1 MPKNDFTA
9 QAGISLE
16 QWKKDIASMNASLV
30 TVGKQ
35 VGELNQEMNRT
46 SQATASTAKSAGF
59 LAGSLK
65 LIGGALAV
73 RKVVQFGQ
81 AAAEMG
87 VEINDAARQAD
98 VSAESFQQLQRATE
112 GTLSKGEFT
121 SAINSVTQ
129 ALDAARSGSAGAAD
143 SLQEIGVSIQTIN
156 NGRADQ
162 AFLEIADRAGK
173 AAQSVAQLN
182 KVFGEN
188 ARAVKETVAGGGGA
202 IRERMGVSAVSAE
215 NAQSVKEAGRFI
227 KGKLQG
233 FMSSATN
240 LAGEISAKIAGTG
253 DYSAEGPK
261 KWENRFHEPK
271 GKIEEKKKASSENI
285 VDVAKSQKEL
295 LMIHEK
301 TDISLESQLK
311 VLLAETNV
319 LTDQLALSEKQNGV
333 NSIATLQLRAQ
344 VHERALAYNNVEHQ
358 ILMTKAAAEN
368 ATTQLDAQLAGNK
381 VLAELTKTRLD
392 FEQKIAQAVHEKR
405 DDVANELRIQQ
416 AMTQLAIKTAQQ
428 RKTPK
433 DIRAERKE
441 QDANDR
447 AARIVMRR
455 ELARDDEKK
464 AIMQRRAKFGKNR
477 VDDARLAEMALQ
489 EKNGNPFGFADGRNH
504 RSKITDE
511 MRAEFNA
518 RQVIP
523 EVKGIKDA
531 KKRELPAAPPADKKI
546 NEFKAQTLIVTQIK
560 SQ

>member
-129 ALDAARSGSAGAAD
+129 ALDAARSGSAEAAD
-143 SLQEIGVSIQTIN
+143 SLQEIGVSIQTIS

-253 DYSAEGPK
+253 EYSAEGQK

-295 LMIHEK
+295 LIQHQK
-301 TDISLESQLK
+301 TDVSLESQLN
-311 VLLAETNV
+311 VLLAESNV
-319 LTDQLALSEKQNGV
+319 LADQIALSEKQNGL

-344 VHERALAYNNVEHQ
+344 SHERTMAANNIEHQ
-358 ILMTKAAAEN
+358 IEMARRGAEN
-368 ATTQLDAQLAGNK
+368 ATAGMKAQIGNTK
-381 VLAELTKTRLD
+381 LIADLTKTRLD
-392 FEQKIAQAVHEKR
+392 FELKIAQAIHER
-405 DDVANELRIQQ
+405 RNDVADELRKQQ
-416 AMTQLAIKTAQQ
+416 AIAELEARAADLLKTPREKANEEKERRKKEGAMRAAAQNDKNRKESEARDKAALDAENRIRKARGLPPLDALPGGPSYKKSGERGSEATRKAIDDAIK
-428 RKTPK
+428 
-433 DIRAERKE
+433 RA
-441 QDANDR
+441 
-447 AARIVMRR
+447 
-455 ELARDDEKK
+455 
-464 AIMQRRAKFGKNR
+464 
-477 VDDARLAEMALQ
+477 
-489 EKNGNPFGFADGRNH
+489 
-504 RSKITDE
+504 
-511 MRAEFNA
+511 
-518 RQVIP
+518 IP
-523 EVKGIKDA
+523 
-531 KKRELPAAPPADKKI
+531 PAPPADKKV
-546 NEFKAQTLIVTQIK
+546 NEIKAQTIVVQQIK
-560 SQ
+560 SK

>member
-129 ALDAARSGSAGAAD
+129 ALDAARSGSAGAAEAAD

-253 DYSAEGPK
+253 EYSAEGQK

-295 LMIHEK
+295 LIQHQK
-301 TDISLESQLK
+301 TDVSLESQLN
-311 VLLAETNV
+311 VLLAESNV
-319 LTDQLALSEKQNGV
+319 LADQIALSEKQNGL

-344 VHERALAYNNVEHQ
+344 AHERTMAANNIEHQ

-381 VLAELTKTRLD
+381 ALSDLTKNRLD
-392 FEQKIAQAVHEKR
+392 FEMKIAQAKHEKR
-405 DDVANELRIQQ
+405 FDVAKELKDQQ
-416 AMTQLAIKTAQQ
+416 SKSELEIKAQQLMRTPQQVRADRREQEKHDRAIRHINAVERNNPNQIAADERNRVSKAAQLAREQFAL
-428 RKTPK
+428 RH
-433 DIRAERKE
+433 AEP
-441 QDANDR
+441 
-447 AARIVMRR
+447 
-455 ELARDDEKK
+455 
-464 AIMQRRAKFGKNR
+464 IMK
-477 VDDARLAEMALQ
+477 DAR
-489 EKNGNPFGFADGRNH
+489 KPIG
-504 RSKITDE
+504 
-511 MRAEFNA
+511 
-518 RQVIP
+518 
-523 EVKGIKDA
+523 DA
-531 KKRELPAAPPADKKI
+531 KKRALPAAPPADKKV

>member
-35 VGELNQEMNRT
+35 VGEMNQEMNRT

-73 RKVVQFGQ
+73 RKIVQFGQ

-129 ALDAARSGSAGAAD
+129 ALDAARSGSAEAAD

-156 NGRADQ
+156 NGKADQ

-188 ARAVKETVAGGGGA
+188 ARAVKETIAGGGNA
-202 IRERMGVSAVSAE
+202 IRERTGVSGVTAE
-215 NAQSVKEAGRFI
+215 NAQSLKQAGRWV
-227 KGKLQG
+227 KGKWQG
-233 FMSSATN
+233 FMSGAAN
-240 LAGEISAKIAGTG
+240 LGGEISAKIAGTG
-253 DYSAEGPK
+253 EYSEEGQK

-285 VDVAKSQKEL
+285 VDVAKNQKEL
-295 LMIHEK
+295 LIQHQK
-301 TDISLESQLK
+301 TDVSLESQLNI
-311 VLLAETNV
+311 LLAESNV
-319 LTDQLALSEKQNGV
+319 IADQIALSEKQNGV

-344 VHERALAYNNVEHQ
+344 SHERTMAYNNIEHQ
-358 ILMTKAAAEN
+358 IEMARRGAEN
-368 ATTQLDAQLAGNK
+368 ATAGMKAQIGNTK
-381 VLAELTKTRLD
+381 LIADLTKTRLD
-392 FEQKIAQAVHEKR
+392 FELKIAQAIHER
-405 DDVANELRIQQ
+405 RNDVADELRKQQ
-416 AMTQLAIKTAQQ
+416 AIAELEARAADLLKTPREKADEEKERRKKEGAMRAAAQNDKNRKESEARDKAALDAENRIRKARGLPPLDALPGGPSYKKSGERGSEATRKAIDDAIK
-428 RKTPK
+428 
-433 DIRAERKE
+433 RA
-441 QDANDR
+441 
-447 AARIVMRR
+447 
-455 ELARDDEKK
+455 
-464 AIMQRRAKFGKNR
+464 
-477 VDDARLAEMALQ
+477 
-489 EKNGNPFGFADGRNH
+489 
-504 RSKITDE
+504 
-511 MRAEFNA
+511 
-518 RQVIP
+518 IP
-523 EVKGIKDA
+523 
-531 KKRELPAAPPADKKI
+531 PAPPAPPVNQIVK
-546 NEFKAQTLIVTQIK
+546 NQTVTIQAVGQLK
-560 SQ
+560 SSK

>member
-129 ALDAARSGSAGAAD
+129 ALDAARSGSAEAAD
-143 SLQEIGVSIQTIN
+143 SLQEIGVSIQTIS

-253 DYSAEGPK
+253 EYSAEGQK

-358 ILMTKAAAEN
+358 IEIARRGAEN
-368 ATTQLDAQLAGNK
+368 ATAGMKAQIGNTK
-381 VLAELTKTRLD
+381 LIADLTKTRLD
-392 FEQKIAQAVHEKR
+392 FELKIAQAIHER
-405 DDVANELRIQQ
+405 RNDVADELRKQQ
-416 AMTQLAIKTAQQ
+416 AIAELEARAADLLKTPREKADEEKERRKKEGAMRAAAQNDKNRKESEARDKAALDAENRIRKARGLPPLDALPGGPSYKKSGERGSEATRKAIDDAIK
-428 RKTPK
+428 
-433 DIRAERKE
+433 RA
-441 QDANDR
+441 
-447 AARIVMRR
+447 
-455 ELARDDEKK
+455 
-464 AIMQRRAKFGKNR
+464 
-477 VDDARLAEMALQ
+477 
-489 EKNGNPFGFADGRNH
+489 
-504 RSKITDE
+504 
-511 MRAEFNA
+511 
-518 RQVIP
+518 IP
-523 EVKGIKDA
+523 
-531 KKRELPAAPPADKKI
+531 PAPPADKKV
-546 NEFKAQTLIVTQIK
+546 NEIKAQTIVVQQIK

>member
-1 MPKNDFTA
+1 MAKNDFTA

-16 QWKKDIASMNASLV
+16 QWKKDIASMNASLI

-129 ALDAARSGSAGAAD
+129 ALDAARSGSAEAAD
-143 SLQEIGVSIQTIN
+143 SLQEIGVSIQTIS

-240 LAGEISAKIAGTG
+240 LVGEISAKIAGTG
-253 DYSAEGPK
+253 EYSAEGQK

-295 LMIHEK
+295 LIQHQK
-301 TDISLESQLK
+301 TDVSLESQLNI
-311 VLLAETNV
+311 LLAESNV
-319 LTDQLALSEKQNGV
+319 LADQIALSEKQNGV

-344 VHERALAYNNVEHQ
+344 AHERTMAFNN
-358 ILMTKAAAEN
+358 ICLLYTSPSP
-368 ATTQLDAQLAGNK
+368 
-381 VLAELTKTRLD
+381 
-392 FEQKIAQAVHEKR
+392 R
-405 DDVANELRIQQ
+405 D
-416 AMTQLAIKTAQQ
+416 
-428 RKTPK
+428 
-433 DIRAERKE
+433 
-441 QDANDR
+441 
-447 AARIVMRR
+447 
-455 ELARDDEKK
+455 
-464 AIMQRRAKFGKNR
+464 
-477 VDDARLAEMALQ
+477 
-489 EKNGNPFGFADGRNH
+489 
-504 RSKITDE
+504 
-511 MRAEFNA
+511 
-518 RQVIP
+518 
-523 EVKGIKDA
+523 
-531 KKRELPAAPPADKKI
+531 
-546 NEFKAQTLIVTQIK
+546 
-560 SQ
+560 

>member
-129 ALDAARSGSAGAAD
+129 ALDAARSGSAEAAD
-143 SLQEIGVSIQTIN
+143 SLQEIGVSIQTIS

-253 DYSAEGPK
+253 EYSAEGQK

-295 LMIHEK
+295 LIQHQK
-301 TDISLESQLK
+301 TDVSLESQLN
-311 VLLAETNV
+311 VLLAESNV
-319 LTDQLALSEKQNGV
+319 LADQIALSEKQNGL

-344 VHERALAYNNVEHQ
+344 SHERTMAANNIEHQ
-358 ILMTKAAAEN
+358 IEMARRGAEN
-368 ATTQLDAQLAGNK
+368 ATAGMKAQIGNTK
-381 VLAELTKTRLD
+381 LIADLTKTRLD
-392 FEQKIAQAVHEKR
+392 FELKIAQAIHER
-405 DDVANELRIQQ
+405 RNDVADELRKQQ
-416 AMTQLAIKTAQQ
+416 AIAELEARAADLLKTPREKANEEKERRKKEGAMRAAAQNDKNRKESEARDKAALDAENRIRKARGLPPLDALPGGPSYKKSGEKGSEATRKAIDDAIK
-428 RKTPK
+428 
-433 DIRAERKE
+433 RA
-441 QDANDR
+441 
-447 AARIVMRR
+447 
-455 ELARDDEKK
+455 
-464 AIMQRRAKFGKNR
+464 
-477 VDDARLAEMALQ
+477 
-489 EKNGNPFGFADGRNH
+489 
-504 RSKITDE
+504 
-511 MRAEFNA
+511 
-518 RQVIP
+518 IP
-523 EVKGIKDA
+523 
-531 KKRELPAAPPADKKI
+531 PAPPADKKV
-546 NEFKAQTLIVTQIK
+546 NEIKAQTIVVQQIK
-560 SQ
+560 SK

>member
-129 ALDAARSGSAGAAD
+129 ALDAARSGSAEAAD
-143 SLQEIGVSIQTIN
+143 SLQEIGVSIQTIS

-253 DYSAEGPK
+253 EYSAEGQK

-295 LMIHEK
+295 LIQHQK
-301 TDISLESQLK
+301 TDVSLESQLN
-311 VLLAETNV
+311 VLLAESNV
-319 LTDQLALSEKQNGV
+319 LADQIALSEKQNGL

-344 VHERALAYNNVEHQ
+344 SHERTMAANNIEHQ
-358 ILMTKAAAEN
+358 IEMARRGAEN
-368 ATTQLDAQLAGNK
+368 ATAGMKAQIGNTK
-381 VLAELTKTRLD
+381 LIADLTKTRLD
-392 FEQKIAQAVHEKR
+392 FELKIAQAIHER
-405 DDVANELRIQQ
+405 RNDVADELRKQQ
-416 AMTQLAIKTAQQ
+416 AIAELEARAADLLKTPREKADEEKERRKKEGAMRAAAQNDKNRKESEARDKAALDAENRIRKARGLPPLDALPGGPSYKKSGERGSEATRKAIDDAIK
-428 RKTPK
+428 
-433 DIRAERKE
+433 RA
-441 QDANDR
+441 
-447 AARIVMRR
+447 
-455 ELARDDEKK
+455 
-464 AIMQRRAKFGKNR
+464 
-477 VDDARLAEMALQ
+477 
-489 EKNGNPFGFADGRNH
+489 
-504 RSKITDE
+504 
-511 MRAEFNA
+511 
-518 RQVIP
+518 IP
-523 EVKGIKDA
+523 
-531 KKRELPAAPPADKKI
+531 PAPPADKKV
-546 NEFKAQTLIVTQIK
+546 NEIKAQTIVVQQIK
-560 SQ
+560 SK

>member
-129 ALDAARSGSAGAAD
+129 ALDAARSGSAEAAD
-143 SLQEIGVSIQTIN
+143 SLQEIGVSIQTIS

-253 DYSAEGPK
+253 EYSAEGQK

-295 LMIHEK
+295 LIQHQK
-301 TDISLESQLK
+301 TDVSLESQLN
-311 VLLAETNV
+311 VLLAESNV
-319 LTDQLALSEKQNGV
+319 LADQIALSEKQNGL

-344 VHERALAYNNVEHQ
+344 AHERTMAANNIEHQ
-358 ILMTKAAAEN
+358 IEMARRGAEN
-368 ATTQLDAQLAGNK
+368 ATAGMKAQIGNTK
-381 VLAELTKTRLD
+381 LIADLTKTRLD
-392 FEQKIAQAVHEKR
+392 FELKIAQAIHER
-405 DDVANELRIQQ
+405 RNDVADELRKQQ
-416 AMTQLAIKTAQQ
+416 AIAELEARAADLLKTPREKANEEKERRKKEGAMRAAAQNDKNRKESEARDKAALDAENRIRKARGLPPLDALPGGPSYKKSGERGSEATRKAIDDAIK
-428 RKTPK
+428 
-433 DIRAERKE
+433 RA
-441 QDANDR
+441 
-447 AARIVMRR
+447 
-455 ELARDDEKK
+455 
-464 AIMQRRAKFGKNR
+464 
-477 VDDARLAEMALQ
+477 
-489 EKNGNPFGFADGRNH
+489 
-504 RSKITDE
+504 
-511 MRAEFNA
+511 
-518 RQVIP
+518 IP
-523 EVKGIKDA
+523 
-531 KKRELPAAPPADKKI
+531 PAPPADKKV
-546 NEFKAQTLIVTQIK
+546 NEIKAQTIVVQQIK

>member
-129 ALDAARSGSAGAAD
+129 ALDAARSGSAEAAD
-143 SLQEIGVSIQTIN
+143 SLQEIGVSIQTIS

-253 DYSAEGPK
+253 EYSAEGQK

-285 VDVAKSQKEL
+285 VDVAKNQKEL
-295 LMIHEK
+295 LIQHQK
-301 TDISLESQLK
+301 TDVSLESQLNI
-311 VLLAETNV
+311 LLAESNV
-319 LTDQLALSEKQNGV
+319 LADQIALSEKQNGV

-344 VHERALAYNNVEHQ
+344 AHERTMAYNNIEHQ
-358 ILMTKAAAEN
+358 ILMTQRAAKN
-368 ATTQLDAQLAGNK
+368 ATTELDVQLAGNK
-381 VLAELTKTRLD
+381 ALADLTKNRLG
-392 FEQKIAQAVHEKR
+392 FELKIAQAVHEKR
-405 DDVANELRIQQ
+405 FDVAEELRKQQ
-416 AMTQLAIKTAQQ
+416 ALSELEIKAKQL
-428 RKTPK
+428 RRTPK
-433 DIRAERKE
+433 QVRDERKE
-441 QDANDR
+441 QEKQD
-447 AARIVMRR
+447 
-455 ELARDDEKK
+455 LAIRHIN
-464 AIMQRRAKFGKNR
+464 AI
-477 VDDARLAEMALQ
+477 
-489 EKNGNPFGFADGRNH
+489 EKNNPNQIAADGRNH
-504 RSKITDE
+504 ISKAAARA
-511 MRAEFNA
+511 RAEFAA
-518 RQVIP
+518 RH
-523 EVKGIKDA
+523 
-531 KKRELPAAPPADKKI
+531 AAPAVKAADKQV
-546 NEFKAQTLIVTQIK
+546 NEIKAKTIVVQAIK
-560 SQ
+560 SSL